1 MMRLISAASLFALVL
16 SQALPAGAQDAPGP
30 GTPKE
35 ETLRAFSLKVTGD
48 GHVDL
53 TVQEKDGEKTYSA
66 DSIDAFRKK
75 YPDVARQYKV
85 DGLLRPDFGE
95 FAKPLEEWKKA
106 FGEHG
111 FREMDPELKKLLEHQ
126 GDLFE
131 SFRSNRPAPD
141 VEGGKA
147 VSPRRLGVRLAPIG
161 ETLAEQLGL
170 SAGKGV
176 QIVEIESGSAAEKAG
191 LKKHDV
197 LVKVDGKDADGLE
210 GGRSSVLEALKKKE
224 FDVDLLRQGKKQT
237 VRVVSPSEK

>member
-1 MMRLISAASLFALVL
+1 MMRLLSAASLFALAL
-16 SQALPAGAQDAPGP
+16 SQALPAGAQDVPGP

-53 TVQEKDGEKTYSA
+53 TVQEKNGEKTYSA
-66 DSIDAFRKK
+66 DSIDAFRKQ

-85 DGLLRPDFGE
+85 DRLLRPEFGE
-95 FAKPLEEWKKA
+95 FARPLEEWKKSL
-106 FGEHG
+106 GEHG
-111 FREMDPELKKLLEHQ
+111 FGEMDSELKKLLEHP
-126 GDLFE
+126 GDVLE
-131 SFRSNRPAPD
+131 SFRSSRPAPD

-147 VSPRRLGVRLAPIG
+147 VSPRRLGVRLAPVG

-170 SAGKGV
+170 GAGKGV

-197 LVKVDGKDADGLE
+197 LVKVDGKDADGVE
-210 GGRSSVLEALKKKE
+210 GGRGSVLEALKKKE

-237 VRVVSPSEK
+237 VRVLSPSEK